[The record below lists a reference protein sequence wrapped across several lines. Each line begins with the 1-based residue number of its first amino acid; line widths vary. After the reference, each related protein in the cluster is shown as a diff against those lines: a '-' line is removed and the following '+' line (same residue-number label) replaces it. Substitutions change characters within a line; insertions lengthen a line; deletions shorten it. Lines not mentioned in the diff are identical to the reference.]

1 MNGIDVAPLSDEM
14 RYRLL
19 KLLEDDPNISQR
31 SLASALGISLG
42 KTNYC
47 MKALVDRGWV
57 KAKNFVHSDNKRAYA
72 YYLTP
77 KGFDEKAR
85 VTVRFLRQKMD
96 DYEALK
102 EEIAQLEAE
111 VSRSGVEGA
120 PLDSATSS
128 GEGG

>member
-1 MNGIDVAPLSDEM
+1 MPVAPLDDEM

-31 SLASALGISLG
+31 SLARALGVSLG

-47 MKALVDRGWV
+47 IKAVVDRGWV
-57 KAKNFVHSDNKRAYA
+57 KARNFVHSDNKRAYA

-85 VTVRFLRQKMD
+85 VTVRFLKQKMD
-96 DYEALK
+96 DYERLK
-102 EEIAQLEAE
+102 RQIAQLKAE
-111 VSRSGVEGA
+111 VGQAGK
-120 PLDSATSS
+120 DSALLKTGSTS
-128 GEGG
+128 GEGA